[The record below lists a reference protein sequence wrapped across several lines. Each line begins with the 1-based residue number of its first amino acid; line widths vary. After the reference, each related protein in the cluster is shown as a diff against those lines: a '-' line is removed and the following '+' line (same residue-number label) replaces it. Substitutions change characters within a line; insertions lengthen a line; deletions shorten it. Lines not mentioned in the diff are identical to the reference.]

1 MAAIN
6 SLQLKLHHFRAFMG
20 YEIIIHEPINVVW
33 VNLFDNQNLCIPDS
47 SHKIECIYFDYKQS
61 ISLF

>member
-33 VNLFDNQNLCIPDS
+33 VNLFENQNLCIYTGFKS
-47 SHKIECIYFDYKQS
+47 
-61 ISLF
+61 